1 MCHWLVERRANLRL
15 TWRIIDLRLALYLP
29 NHWFLSARNKRLIL
43 CRKRLLMLST
53 LNKWLR
59 LTLYCRLIII
69 LSFFFI
75 NYHVLR
81 FDRLL
86 LKALNTWILNDTDP
100 LALWFSFYVYFV
112 RGLNAWHRRC
122 LHNRLI

>member
-1 MCHWLVERRANLRL
+1 MCNWLVERRADLKL
-15 TWRIIDLRLALYLP
+15 TWRIIDMRLALYMP
-29 NHWFLSARNKRLIL
+29 NHWFLSVGNKRLIL
-43 CRKRLLMLST
+43 CRKHLLMLST
-53 LNKWLR
+53 LYKWLR

-69 LSFFFI
+69 LSIFFI

-86 LKALNTWILNDTDP
+86 LKALNTWIFNDTDP
-100 LALWFSFYVYFV
+100 LVLWFSFSLSFI
-112 RGLNAWHRRC
+112 RNLNAWHRGC